1 LDGDG
6 PEGRRDTL
14 PKMNALLR
22 LAVGIVTVAVGL
34 VTVGPRLAAAQD
46 SVIDAPP
53 LFDWQFRSWPVGVG
67 GAHPIAQ
74 LPDGAI
80 VIGCETGIVRF
91 DGHRM
96 RSLLIPE
103 AATRTAV
110 KLLLVDD
117 AARLHVVCADATHAC
132 ITADDAWVC
141 NTAANVPAGEGD
153 KGYEPTSICMDRAG
167 NVWVGHRNGLVSRT
181 SGRDTTW
188 LDTATAGTWPGEA
201 SVQVASDTS
210 GRVWSARKG
219 RLAVWHDGRWENREV
234 LSSAQ
239 LTLAAARDGGLWIRV
254 GGAVFRFVDGLG
266 MTRPFM
272 SGVPTIR
279 EMREDAAGRLWMAT
293 SRYGLVVWDGN
304 RLATAPTMA
313 PSIFSVL
320 LDGEGGLWAGTSA
333 GLERGEPRIVRRI
346 ETPKV
351 KPLRAIRSAADGA
364 LWFITLDG
372 EVGSLR
378 RDLTPGPDRT
388 AGWHEGVITALAAAI
403 DGGLWLGTQEGGV
416 VRVAGTDPSGMRQ
429 EDLAMPTDLQGL
441 PVRSLAAT
449 ASGGLWVAIGRHL
462 LWNDGSRWLS
472 CDPSKRGFASEV
484 TLVVEDDAGDG
495 WASLANGSIVHVSTP
510 TSEQPEPVGEKT
522 VDPRIDVE
530 MTTPPDL
537 PAGAVVTA
545 ICPLPDGGVWTA
557 TRQHGLWRFR
567 EGMWTRVGT
576 EHGLPSA
583 TLLAAVP
590 DGRGRIW
597 FAGERLFFV
606 ATLAELEAVAT
617 GERGRCHCWITSGAS
632 DLAFFDP
639 VIVPPG
645 IGTRDADGRILIV
658 LPTGLAVCEPDRLRA
673 SSPPKVDVV
682 EVRADGRV
690 LAPIAP
696 RGYGMPMDEAVRV
709 PADTRTVTFALAEQ
723 CLATPTN
730 ARVQHRLAGIDI
742 DWVNTPADRVVNYE
756 RLPAGK
762 HPLQF
767 RTTTDRA
774 TWQSAVPGITIDVEP
789 RLLERPWFRAAVV
802 LGAAGVAGGV
812 AFGWQAWRSS
822 RRIARLRETA
832 ALDRERMRIARDMHD
847 DLGTSLTQISLLTE
861 LIRSR
866 ATEET
871 AGALDEV
878 TTIAREAVSSLD
890 EIVWAVNPRHD
901 TLPHLLS
908 YVSLQASHMLGQ
920 VGIRCTVEAP
930 EVVVQRHA
938 PTEFRRAVLFL
949 VKEAIG
955 NVIKHARAASVALSI
970 RTDEGRLRLV
980 VADDGRGITT
990 PAAVGDRPRPSAGL
1004 DNLRERAADLGGS
1017 CTVRPRAG
1025 GGTIVEIDVPLP
1037 SA

>member
-1 LDGDG
+1 MIDLQ
-6 PEGRRDTL
+6 
-14 PKMNALLR
+14 R
-22 LAVGIVTVAVGL
+22 LAVAIAAVVVGIVVATAG
-34 VTVGPRLAAAQD
+34 LAAD
-46 SVIDAPP
+46 PESVIDAPP
-53 LFDWQFRSWPVGVG
+53 LVDWQFRAWPVGAG
-67 GAHPIAQ
+67 GAHPIGQ
-74 LPDGAI
+74 LPDGTI
-80 VIGCETGIVRF
+80 VIGCETGVVRF

-96 RSLLIPE
+96 RSLLVPE
-103 AATRTAV
+103 PATRTAV

-117 AARLHVVCADATHAC
+117 AATLHVVCADATHAC

-141 NTAANVPAGEGD
+141 NTAADVPLGEGD
-153 KGYEPTSICMDRAG
+153 KGQEPTSICADG
-167 NVWVGHRNGLVSRT
+167 DGVVWIGHRNGLVSRT

-188 LDTATAGTWPGEA
+188 LKTANAETSPGEA
-201 SVQVASDTS
+201 AVQVAADTS
-210 GRVWSARKG
+210 GRIWSTRKG
-219 RLAVWHDGRWENREV
+219 CLAVWRDGRWEARVV
-234 LSSAQ
+234 LPNAQ
-239 LTLAAARDGGLWIRV
+239 LTLAAARNGGLWIRV
-254 GGAVFRFVDGLG
+254 GGSVVHFVDGQG
-266 MTRPFM
+266 MARPFK

-304 RLATAPTMA
+304 RLATAATTA
-313 PSIFSVL
+313 PSIFSVFT
-320 LDGEGGLWAGTSA
+320 DREGALWAGTAA
-333 GLERGEPRIVRRI
+333 GLERVEPRIVRRI
-346 ETPKV
+346 EMPTV
-351 KPLRAIRSAADGA
+351 KPLRAVRSTSAGD

-372 EVGSLR
+372 EVGCRR
-378 RDLTPGPDRT
+378 RDGTSGSART
-388 AGWHEGVITALAAAI
+388 AGSQYGVVTALATPR
-403 DGGLWLGTQEGGV
+403 DGGLWLGKEDGGL
-416 VRVAGTDPSGMRQ
+416 VRLAGSDPAETRQ
-429 EDLAMPTDLQGL
+429 EDLPVPPDLQGL

-462 LWNDGSRWLS
+462 LWTDGDRWLRCHPPADGSS
-472 CDPSKRGFASEV
+472 TDV
-484 TLVVEDDAGDG
+484 TLVVEDDADG
-495 WASLANGSIVHVSTP
+495 CWAALADGTILHASAPGI
-510 TSEQPEPVGEKT
+510 EPVDSAGGT
-522 VDPRIDVE
+522 TRDARINVE
-530 MTTPPDL
+530 TITPPDL

-545 ICPLPDGGVWTA
+545 ICPLPDGGVWVA

-567 EGMWTRVGT
+567 EHAWARVGT

-606 ATLAELEAVAT
+606 AALAELETVAT
-617 GERGRCHCWITSGAS
+617 SERGRCHCWITSEAS

-639 VIVPPG
+639 AIVPPG
-645 IGTRDADGRILIV
+645 IGTRDADGRILVV
-658 LPTGLAVCEPDRLRA
+658 LPTGLAVCEPDRLPA
-673 SSPPKVDVV
+673 ASPPPQVDVV

-696 RGYGMPMDEAVRV
+696 HGYGLPTDAAVTV
-709 PADTRTVTFALAEQ
+709 PADARTVMLAIAERS
-723 CLATPTN
+723 LASPTN
-730 ARVQHRLAGIDI
+730 ARVQYRLAGIDT
-742 DWVNTPADRVVNYE
+742 DWVNTPVDRVVNYE

-767 RTTTDRA
+767 RTTTDTA
-774 TWQSAVPGITIDVEP
+774 MWQSAVPGITIDVEP
-789 RLLERPWFRAAVV
+789 RLFERPWFRATVV

-847 DLGTSLTQISLLTE
+847 DLGTSLTQISLLTA

-866 ATEET
+866 AAEET

-955 NVIKHARAASVALSI
+955 NVIKHAGADSVALSI
-970 RTDEGRLRLV
+970 RTDDGRLRLA
-980 VADDGRGITT
+980 VADDGCGI
-990 PAAVGDRPRPSAGL
+990 AAQAVSDRPRPSAGL
-1004 DNLRERAADLGGS
+1004 ENLRERAEGLGGT
-1017 CTVRPRAG
+1017 CTVGPRAE
-1025 GGTIVEIDVPLP
+1025 GGTIVEIDMPLP
-1037 SA
+1037 ST